1 MPKSNLIIFT
11 HSYALGKFLI
21 RLKPFAR
28 TLRFAHLRANTGWNT
43 ERTIS
48 LTRLTSFC
56 RPTWSLVAELFLR
69 VVERVRSRDGEK
81 ERNREWQER
90 NRKTTDDGID
100 GRSWWNGSD
109 TIIIF
114 PGSVWTVR
122 EELELKADY
131 VNLFVGSRKLKH
143 NTQRGSFSTNIKL
156 QMPRCTNFQP
166 SANAPTM
173 VVSSCC
179 CNSIWKLAF
188 FSSGNDVS
196 LHCENQI
203 PQILLVTKNIV
214 T

>member
-28 TLRFAHLRANTGWNT
+28 TLRFAHLRANA

-69 VVERVRSRDGEK
+69 VVERVRSRDGER

-131 VNLFVGSRKLKH
+131 VNLFVGAENW
-143 NTQRGSFSTNIKL
+143 NTTHKGE
-156 QMPRCTNFQP
+156 
-166 SANAPTM
+166 
-173 VVSSCC
+173 V
-179 CNSIWKLAF
+179 LA
-188 FSSGNDVS
+188 
-196 LHCENQI
+196 
-203 PQILLVTKNIV
+203 QILSYRCHGVLIFSLLPMRQQWS
-214 T
+214 